1 MSKLKETMSEYV
13 DGEASE
19 IEVHRLL
26 RELDN
31 EQGLKKSFLSFQHIH
46 NVVSSNESVALDL
59 DQHAALFERISGAVQ
74 AEATHDAGTNV
85 AIAWQKPAIG
95 FAVAASLVVA
105 VFMGVDYMETD
116 SVSAVAENQDEA
128 ISTIMV
134 AKQSRENQPELRELD
149 EDKQQKLREYLNQHD
164 RMTRLKRTDQTVN
177 YQK

>member
-1 MSKLKETMSEYV
+1 
-13 DGEASE
+13 
-19 IEVHRLL
+19 
-26 RELDN
+26 
-31 EQGLKKSFLSFQHIH
+31 
-46 NVVSSNESVALDL
+46 
-59 DQHAALFERISGAVQ
+59 
-74 AEATHDAGTNV
+74 
-85 AIAWQKPAIG
+85 
-95 FAVAASLVVA
+95 
-105 VFMGVDYMETD
+105 MGVDYMETD

>member
-1 MSKLKETMSEYV
+1 MSAYV

-46 NVVSSNESVALDL
+46 SVVSSNQSVALDL
-59 DQHAALFERISGAVQ
+59 DQHAALFERISVAVQ
-74 AEATHDAGTNV
+74 AEAAHDAGTNV

-149 EDKQQKLREYLNQHD
+149 EDKQLKLREYLNQHD